1 MFVYT
6 KIPCIVFR
14 VAPGSSYLPSV
25 ERSLRVRLARKLLV
39 LFYFL
44 KLYREAGMNIDARLS
59 IIPTAAAAVH
69 KAARF
74 CTTIIGIL
82 GIEDI
87 IDLTH
92 EADIGPLAIG
102 YWRLAIGDWQ

>member
-44 KLYREAGMNIDARLS
+44 KLYREASVDIDARLGVV
-59 IIPTAAAAVH
+59 PTAAAAVH
-69 KAARF
+69 KAARLR
-74 CTTIIGIL
+74 TTIIRIL

-92 EADIGPLAIG
+92 EADSGPLAM
-102 YWRLAIGDWQ
+102 GDWQ